1 MNYRSP
7 EFMLFLT
14 ITALLLFIIYRLSK
28 KSEIE
33 RQKTEEVYKS
43 KVVTLQSKEIE
54 RQKAEEAYEN
64 KVATLQS
71 KEIELIRQKKRL
83 EAELGNNQS
92 ILAYTRKDLY
102 ECTAK
107 LKQAEAKA
115 KKMEEDAIKA
125 EKELSEH
132 KRNLA
137 KLLQSNLTAMPWLAG
152 MIADFLTYDLEVE
165 ARKLAWG
172 RNIQRQAKVASIRE
186 LRSQASQKIAEA
198 KEAIYQLE
206 YLRALFPGIDDIL
219 VSDYKDL
226 ELDGKPLIDHDPT
239 LDYLSKEEWQKLSEI
254 ERNQLAL
261 DRYVASRKSKWQIGR
276 DYELSVAH
284 EYMSAGFQVDTFGSY
299 MGLKDLG
306 RDLIAK
312 KGTLTYIIQC
322 KYWSQS
328 KEIHEKHLY
337 QLYGT
342 LVGYCIENNISRKNR
357 KQVQGVFVTNIKLS
371 EMARKVAEDLNL
383 HVYEN
388 RGMADFP
395 RIKCNIGKDEAGNP
409 TKIFHLPMDLQ
420 YDATKIDKPGEFYA
434 FTVQEAVDAGF
445 RRAFKWR
452 GSKS

>member
-1 MNYRSP
+1 MD
-7 EFMLFLT
+7 
-14 ITALLLFIIYRLSK
+14 
-28 KSEIE
+28 
-33 RQKTEEVYKS
+33 
-43 KVVTLQSKEIE
+43 VVTLRYDFQ
-54 RQKAEEAYEN
+54 
-64 KVATLQS
+64 
-71 KEIELIRQKKRL
+71 ELIF
-83 EAELGNNQS
+83 
-92 ILAYTRKDLY
+92 ILLAIFLFVIVPLFSCAYTSMKRVHELESDNQALRNDK
-102 ECTAK
+102 A
-107 LKQAEAKA
+107 QAERDVAMAKEVA
-115 KKMEEDAIKA
+115 KEATKKLD
-125 EKELSEH
+125 EH
-132 KRNLA
+132 KSNLS
-137 KLLQSNLTAMPWLAG
+137 KLLKSNLTSMPWLAG
-152 MIADFLTYDLEVE
+152 MMADFLTYDLEVE
-165 ARKLAWG
+165 AKKLDWG
-172 RNIQRQAKVASIRE
+172 RDVRRQKKVASIRE
-186 LRSQASQKIAEA
+186 LRNQTKQKIAEA

-206 YLRALFPGIDDIL
+206 YLRALFPGIDDVL

-226 ELDGKPLIDHDPT
+226 ELDGKPPTDHDPT
-239 LDYLSKEEWQKLSEI
+239 LDYLSKEEWQNLSEI
-254 ERNQLAL
+254 ARHQLAL

-276 DYELSVAH
+276 DYELSVAY
-284 EYMSAGFQVDTFGSY
+284 EYMSAGFHVDTFGSY
-299 MGLKDLG
+299 MGLQDLG

-342 LVGYCIENNISRKNR
+342 LIGYCIENNIPHKNR
-357 KQVQGVFVTNIKLS
+357 GQVQGVFVTNIRLS

-395 RIKCNIGKDEAGNP
+395 RIKCNIGKDESGNP

-420 YDATKIDKPGEFYA
+420 YDATKIDSPGEFYA